1 MHHTDLPQLL
11 DRWRRHFSF
20 EIYEYVIFYCLRHVF
35 PGDMF
40 GVNPADEVE
49 GLLFIY
55 CKFQADQKPGKYQKS
70 RQFCFMNDRT
80 SFVRIIY
87 MYEILISGRSITLV
101 T

>member
-20 EIYEYVIFYCLRHVF
+20 EIYEYVIFYCLRRVF

-55 CKFQADQKPGKYQKS
+55 CKFQADQKPGKYQAS
-70 RQFCFMNDRT
+70 VLFYERPYILCEDNIY
-80 SFVRIIY
+80 IIC
-87 MYEILISGRSITLV
+87 MKF
-101 T
+101 